1 MTETL
6 VTQPTENRPSGVVNA
21 HAGDTVLVVDDDHDL
36 LKLLTMRLSAS
47 GYNVVAVD
55 SAEKALAQLSLR
67 PPRVVVTDLRMG
79 GMDGMQLF
87 SAIHTIN
94 SALPVIMLTAHGT
107 IPDAIEATKQ
117 GVFSFLTK
125 PFDSK
130 QLLTQIQKAMEITGG
145 VHVDSTSVADN
156 EWRRD
161 IVTRSPAME
170 EVLAQAQLVSRGDT
184 SVFIH
189 GPSGTGK
196 ELLAK
201 AIHRASP
208 RRNEPFIAVN
218 CAAIPEHLLES
229 ELFGHA
235 RGAFTGAAQS
245 YEGLFQAAH
254 KGTIFLDEIGDMP
267 LALQSKLLRVLQE
280 KQVRPVG
287 STKTL
292 PVDVRIISATHC
304 DIEKEM
310 SLGNFRE
317 DLYYRL
323 NVVTLELPTLIARR
337 QDIPVLAYHFLREL
351 SKDFER
357 KVRSFAPEAME
368 MLMTADWPG
377 NVRQLKNV
385 VEQAV
390 ALCTTSVVPARLVLK
405 ALRGKSG
412 EIMPL
417 TDAKRRFEHDYLLNL
432 LQLTGGNVSQ
442 AARLADRNRTEFYKL
457 LHRHQLNPTEFKG
470 GH

>member
-6 VTQPTENRPSGVVNA
+6 VPQLNESKVSVSVNA
-21 HAGDTVLVVDDDHDL
+21 HVGDTVLVVDDDLDL
-36 LKLLTMRLSAS
+36 LKLLTMRIGAS
-47 GYNVVAVD
+47 GYNVIAVD
-55 SAEKALAQLSLR
+55 SAEKALAQLSVR

-87 SAIHTIN
+87 NAIHTIN

-125 PFDSK
+125 PFDAK
-130 QLLTQIQKAMEITGG
+130 QLLTQIGKAMEITGG
-145 VHVDSTSVADN
+145 VHVDSQSIADN

-208 RRNEPFIAVN
+208 RRNEAFIAVN

-235 RGAFTGAAQS
+235 RGAFTGAAQN

-310 SLGNFRE
+310 LLGNFRE
-317 DLYYRL
+317 DLFYRL
-323 NVVTLELPTLIARR
+323 NVVILELPTLIERR
-337 QDIPVLAYHFLREL
+337 QDVPVLAYHFLREL
-351 SKDFER
+351 SKESER

-390 ALCTTSVVPARLVLK
+390 ALCTSSVVPARLVLK

-412 EIMPL
+412 EVMPL
-417 TDAKRRFEHDYLLNL
+417 TDAKRRFERDYLLNL
-432 LQLTGGNVSQ
+432 LQLTSGNVSQ

-457 LHRHQLNPTEFKG
+457 LHRHQLSPTEFKAG
-470 GH
+470 Y